1 MMSVFSLRDVFLSY
15 RIRKQLFT
23 KIKREIPVFKGLS
36 FDLYEGEKLGVVGRN
51 GCGKSTLFKLLS
63 SIFKPDLGDVVFKK
77 RLNVQLLSLGVG
89 YDANLTGKENAILG
103 GMLIGKSRKFM
114 FNVIEEIR
122 HFSGLGK
129 FFDFPIYTYST
140 GMIARLGFSVAMYC
154 DPDVLLIDEV
164 LGVGDASFGKKS
176 FDAIKNSFSQNQ
188 TIVLVSHSTELI
200 VELCTRAIWIEE
212 GVVAA
217 EGEPRKVI
225 DKYLSTV

>member
-1 MMSVFSLRDVFLSY
+1 M
-15 RIRKQLFT
+15 
-23 KIKREIPVFKGLS
+23 
-36 FDLYEGEKLGVVGRN
+36 
-51 GCGKSTLFKLLS
+51 
-63 SIFKPDLGDVVFKK
+63 
-77 RLNVQLLSLGVG
+77 LSLGVG

-176 FDAIKNSFSQNQ
+176 
-188 TIVLVSHSTELI
+188 LM
-200 VELCTRAIWIEE
+200 R
-212 GVVAA
+212 
-217 EGEPRKVI
+217 
-225 DKYLSTV
+225 

>member
-1 MMSVFSLRDVFLSY
+1 MSVISLRDVFLTY

-114 FNVIEEIR
+114 FNVIE
-122 HFSGLGK
+122 
-129 FFDFPIYTYST
+129 
-140 GMIARLGFSVAMYC
+140 
-154 DPDVLLIDEV
+154 
-164 LGVGDASFGKKS
+164 
-176 FDAIKNSFSQNQ
+176 
-188 TIVLVSHSTELI
+188 
-200 VELCTRAIWIEE
+200 
-212 GVVAA
+212 
-217 EGEPRKVI
+217 
-225 DKYLSTV
+225 

>member
-1 MMSVFSLRDVFLSY
+1 MTVISLRDVFLTY

-23 KIKREIPVFKGLS
+23 KVKREVPVFKGLT
-36 FDLYEGEKLGVVGRN
+36 FDLYQGEKLGVVGKN

-63 SIFKPDLGDVVFKK
+63 SIFSPDLGDIVFKK

-89 YDANLTGKENAILG
+89 YDGNLTGKENAILG

-114 FNVIEEIR
+114 FKVIDEIR
-122 HFSGLGK
+122 QFSGLGK

-176 FDAIKNSFSQNQ
+176 YDAIKNRFSENQ
-188 TIVLVSHSTELI
+188 TIVLVSHSPEVI
-200 VELCTRAIWIEE
+200 VELCTRAIWIDK

-217 EGEPRKVI
+217 EGEPSKVI
-225 DKYLSTV
+225 DKYLSNI